1 MNVYW
6 FLSLKVFWYK
16 KVSETLMQASKM
28 LKFFIWL
35 ISHLHL
41 GTFHMLQS
49 KFQVASEVVR
59 YIDDGREKWICTVLT
74 HNCVELIGQRVILFI
89 IMIYDYRRYYNVEL
103 NGIGSLSTLFN
114 PLLKSSICFLAF
126 ASCFICN
133 FPPFLFSFRCAV
145 RRYCNA
151 DIKYYFF

>member
-1 MNVYW
+1 
-6 FLSLKVFWYK
+6 
-16 KVSETLMQASKM
+16 
-28 LKFFIWL
+28 
-35 ISHLHL
+35 
-41 GTFHMLQS
+41 
-49 KFQVASEVVR
+49 
-59 YIDDGREKWICTVLT
+59 
-74 HNCVELIGQRVILFI
+74 
-89 IMIYDYRRYYNVEL
+89 MIYDYRRYYNVEL

-151 DIKYYFF
+151 DIKYYFFKEFLEYSIQTIQPKNRTECYRDTVLLYLADVY